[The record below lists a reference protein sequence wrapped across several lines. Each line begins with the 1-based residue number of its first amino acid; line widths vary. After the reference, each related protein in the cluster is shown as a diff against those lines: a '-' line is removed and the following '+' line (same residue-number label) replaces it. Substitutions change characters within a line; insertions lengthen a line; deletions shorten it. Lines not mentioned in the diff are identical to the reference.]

1 MIFYGSK
8 IVWDNSTMEWNF
20 FITTVFK
27 CQQGMRQQ
35 EKKKKILFLIFF
47 AKIDIIL
54 ISNRKTYKP
63 QTL

>member
-35 EKKKKILFLIFF
+35 DKKKKNSIPNIFCE
-47 AKIDIIL
+47 
-54 ISNRKTYKP
+54 NRYNSYLKS
-63 QTL
+63 QNI